1 MGTQFLLSLIGGGIA
16 GAGLLFII
24 GKYAYKWYK
33 KEPISITGEVVAI
46 TSILVVTGAVS
57 AYKLGQASYHIAKD
71 GVEYVQDGASSAIDS
86 GQELIEK
93 GLKWGTVTL
102 LEGIGQPY
110 HEYQKKWSED
120 KANRVQDI
128 EIKIISSNTT
138 EVNNEQLVHLV
149 IEVKNSG
156 TAPINFNNLLSQEL
170 LVLTD
175 KESTTYSLNRL
186 KYKNSSIKAGDFSI
200 REMDILIPKG
210 VQLHQLATPIKQ
222 LLIEK

>member
-138 EVNNEQLVHLV
+138 EVNNSE
-149 IEVKNSG
+149 
-156 TAPINFNNLLSQEL
+156 TAPINFNNLFSQEL

-175 KESTTYSLNRL
+175 KENTTYSLNRL

>member
-24 GKYAYKWYK
+24 GKHAYKWYK
-33 KEPISITGEVVAI
+33 KEPISITGEMVAI
-46 TSILVVTGAVS
+46 TSILILTGAVS

-71 GVEYVQDGASSAIDS
+71 GVHYVQEGASSAIDS

-102 LEGIGQPY
+102 LENIGQPY

-120 KANRVQDI
+120 TKNPVENM
-128 EIKIISSNTT
+128 EIRIISSSSK

-156 TAPINFNNLLSQEL
+156 TDPLNLNNLLSQEFI
-170 LVLTD
+170 VLTD
-175 KESTTYSLNRL
+175 KKSNTYSLDRL
-186 KYKNSSIKAGDFSI
+186 KYENSTIKAGETSL
-200 REMDILIPKG
+200 REMDIILPKG
-210 VQLHQLATPIKQ
+210 VELHQLATPIKQ